1 MLYTFILFPN
11 YSNYLVTVN
20 ILGALSERRSI
31 KVCRTLYANENS
43 KSEMTI
49 TFCKYIGVPET
60 TLRVNEIERER
71 ESVKERG
78 REKKGEKEKWRVANT
93 FSSGAR
99 KNERSR

>member
-1 MLYTFILFPN
+1 M
-11 YSNYLVTVN
+11 
-20 ILGALSERRSI
+20 LSERRSI

-71 ESVKERG
+71 ECEREGEGEKG
-78 REKKGEKEKWRVANT
+78 REREMESGKYFFQRCKKE
-93 FSSGAR
+93 
-99 KNERSR
+99 